1 MPDADPPIL
10 IEVCVGSVADVRA
23 AEVAGADRLELC
35 GALELGGL
43 TPSLGLVETVLAATR
58 LPVIAML
65 RPRAGGFAYDRDE
78 FAAIRADATR
88 FLDLG
93 AAGIVFGVL
102 DRNGRVDAARC
113 RELVALAAGAHT
125 VFHKA
130 LDFVPDQRAALET
143 LCELGCT
150 RVLTSG
156 GQPCALAGAAA
167 LRDLIAA
174 TGDRITVMPGGGLG
188 AANVSEVIAVTR
200 CREIHIGAATP
211 RDDGSVAPEVG
222 LELVD
227 GRFMQG
233 AAYRAVDGSAVAAV
247 VAAASSRGANSTFLR
262 SPPLDG
268 EGLGEG

>member
-1 MPDADPPIL
+1 MFTAKPL

-23 AEVAGADRLELC
+23 AAAAGADRVELC

-43 TPSLGLVETVLAATR
+43 TPSLGLVETVLATTR

-78 FAAIRADATR
+78 FNAILADATR

-102 DRNGRVDAARC
+102 DRGGEIDAGRC
-113 RELVALAAGAHT
+113 REIVDLAAGAQT

-130 LDFVPDQRAALET
+130 FDFVCDQRAALET

-156 GQPCALAGAAA
+156 GQPSALAGAAA
-167 LRDLIAA
+167 LRDLITAA
-174 TGDRITVMPGGGLG
+174 GDRITVMTGGGLN
-188 AANVSEVIAVTR
+188 AANVGEVIAVTG
-200 CREIHIGAATP
+200 CREIHVGAATP
-211 RDDGSVAPEVG
+211 CDDGSIAPGAG
-222 LELVD
+222 LDLVD
-227 GRFMQG
+227 RRFMQG
-233 AAYRAVDGSAVAAV
+233 AAHRAVDGDAVAAV
-247 VAAASSRGANSTFLR
+247 VAASIARGA
-262 SPPLDG
+262 
-268 EGLGEG
+268 

>member
-1 MPDADPPIL
+1 MSTATIL
-10 IEVCVGSVADVRA
+10 IEVCVGSVADVLA
-23 AEVAGADRLELC
+23 AEAAGAHRVELC

-43 TPSLGLVETVLAATR
+43 TPSMGLVETVLSATR

-78 FAAIRADATR
+78 FAAMLADATR

-102 DRNGRVDAARC
+102 DRAGRVDAARC
-113 RELVALAAGAHT
+113 RELVALATGAQT

-130 LDFVPDQRAALET
+130 LDFVPDQHAALET

-156 GQPCALAGAAA
+156 GQPTALAGVAA

-174 TGDRITVMPGGGLG
+174 ASDRITIMPGGGLN
-188 AANVSEVIAVTR
+188 AANVGEVIAVTG
-200 CREIHIGAATP
+200 CREIHVGAATP
-211 RDDGSVAPEVG
+211 RDDGSIAPDII

-227 GRFMQG
+227 RRFMQG
-233 AAYRAVDGSAVAAV
+233 AAYRAVDGRAIAAV
-247 VAAASSRGANSTFLR
+247 VAAASARGA
-262 SPPLDG
+262 
-268 EGLGEG
+268 